1 VTQAQRVRAPRRD
14 VHGVLLLDKPIGLT
28 SNDALQRAKRIF
40 AANKAGHTGS
50 LDPLASGMLPL
61 CFGEATKVSGFLL
74 DADKRYAATAKLGQR
89 TDTAD
94 AEGQVTA
101 TATVPVLTPVLI
113 EQALARFRGE
123 IQQIPPMYSALH
135 HQGQRLYDLARDGIE
150 VEREPRAVTIHEL
163 SLAGQGDDTLSLE
176 VRCSKGTYIRTLV
189 EDVAQA
195 LGTLAHVTV
204 LRRLSV
210 GPFGMDSAM
219 HSLESL
225 EALKD
230 SGPAALDALL
240 LPVDHAVLHWPKASL
255 QDDMA
260 FYFTQGQA
268 VRVAGTPSE
277 GRLRVYAGS
286 RFLGVGEIIEDG
298 RLAPKRL
305 MNLPQRLV

>member
-1 VTQAQRVRAPRRD
+1 MTGGQRVCAPRRD

-74 DADKRYAATAKLGQR
+74 DADKRYAVTAKLGER

-101 TATVPVLTPVLI
+101 TAAVPVLTPGLI
-113 EQALARFRGE
+113 EGVLGQFRGE
-123 IQQIPPMYSALH
+123 IRQIPPMYSALH

-150 VEREPRAVTIHEL
+150 VEREARAVTIHEL
-163 SLAGQGDDTLSLE
+163 SLAGHDADTLSLE

-210 GPFGMDSAM
+210 GPFGLDSAM

-225 EALKD
+225 EALKE
-230 SGPAALDALL
+230 SGPVALDALL
-240 LPVDHAVLHWPKASL
+240 LPVDHAVLHWPMASL
-255 QDDMA
+255 QEDMA
-260 FYFTQGQA
+260 FYFTRGQA

-305 MNLPQRLV
+305 MNLPAS

>member
-1 VTQAQRVRAPRRD
+1 MTEAQRVRAPRRD
-14 VHGVLLLDKPIGLT
+14 VHGVLLLDKPVGLT

-74 DADKRYAATAKLGQR
+74 DADKRYAVTARLGQR

-94 AEGQVTA
+94 AEGEVTA
-101 TATVPVLTPVLI
+101 TASVPALTPALI
-113 EQALARFRGE
+113 EGALGRFRGD

-150 VEREPRAVTIHEL
+150 VEREPRTVTIHEL
-163 SLAGQGDDTLSLE
+163 TLTGQGTDTLSLE

-210 GPFGMDSAM
+210 GPFGIDSAM
-219 HSLESL
+219 HTLESL

-230 SGPAALDALL
+230 SGLTALDALL

-255 QDDMA
+255 QEDMA
-260 FYFTQGQA
+260 FYFTRGQA

-305 MNLPQRLV
+305 MNLPQGPV